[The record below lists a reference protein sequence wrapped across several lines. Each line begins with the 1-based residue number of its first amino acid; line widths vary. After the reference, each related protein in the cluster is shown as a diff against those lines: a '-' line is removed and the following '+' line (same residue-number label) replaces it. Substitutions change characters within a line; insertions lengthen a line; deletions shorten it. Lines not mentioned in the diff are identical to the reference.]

1 VPSLDQNGSVR
12 AIVPAHR
19 REWIA
24 SRLMADG
31 SITVQEVEAE
41 FGVSPMTARRD
52 LGILEREGRAHRTHG
67 GAVAPTLAR
76 HEDSFAAR
84 LEQASGAKLRL
95 AGAASRFV
103 DDGEAVFVD
112 SSTTAYM
119 AVRELLT
126 AGRRRLV
133 PGRAVRSAYT
143 DDAARPHS
151 VQRIG
156 HRAHRTQC
164 VDQPAG
170 PAVAGVHHA
179 AHRDRH
185 LTDAVRR
192 QHRELPRG
200 ERRQRADVVL
210 QLQSNWMADY
220 RNGSGIVVDDGP
232 HGTTIAIEDSSRVDP
247 WIVRQAQR
255 EAESC
260 RQRLAEFSR
269 RDHPTADG

>member
-1 VPSLDQNGSVR
+1 MPSLDQNGSVR

-31 SITVQEVEAE
+31 SITVQAVEAE

-95 AGAASRFV
+95 AGAASLFV

-126 AGRRRLV
+126 AGRRMTVLTNSLAVMDLV
-133 PGRAVRSAYT
+133 AQSDVGNVDLIGLAGTLRKATRSFVGPLTVDAIERHFADKLLFSVNGLAPGGVLTDPDSLEAEVKRAMVGQAREAILLIDGSKFGRAGLSAVT
-143 DDAARPHS
+143 DVKRVAA
-151 VQRIG
+151 VL
-156 HRAHRTQC
+156 
-164 VDQPAG
+164 
-170 PAVAGVHHA
+170 VAGA
-179 AHRDRH
+179 SAEQ
-185 LTDAVRR
+185 LLPLAQTGVRM
-192 QHRELPRG
+192 E
-200 ERRQRADVVL
+200 E
-210 QLQSNWMADY
+210 
-220 RNGSGIVVDDGP
+220 
-232 HGTTIAIEDSSRVDP
+232 
-247 WIVRQAQR
+247 VR
-255 EAESC
+255 
-260 RQRLAEFSR
+260 
-269 RDHPTADG
+269 

>member
-1 VPSLDQNGSVR
+1 MPSLDQNGSVR

-84 LEQASGAKLRL
+84 LEQANGAKLRL
-95 AGAASRFV
+95 AGAASLFV

-126 AGRRRLV
+126 AGRRMTVLTNSLPVMDLV
-133 PGRAVRSAYT
+133 AQSDVGNVDLIGLAGTLRKATRSFVGPLTVDAIERHFADKLLFSVNGLAPGGVLTDPDSLEAEVKRAMVGQAREAILLIDGSKFGRAGLSAVT
-143 DDAARPHS
+143 DVKRVAA
-151 VQRIG
+151 VL
-156 HRAHRTQC
+156 
-164 VDQPAG
+164 
-170 PAVAGVHHA
+170 VAGA
-179 AHRDRH
+179 SAEQ
-185 LTDAVRR
+185 LLPFSQTGVRL
-192 QHRELPRG
+192 E
-200 ERRQRADVVL
+200 E
-210 QLQSNWMADY
+210 
-220 RNGSGIVVDDGP
+220 
-232 HGTTIAIEDSSRVDP
+232 
-247 WIVRQAQR
+247 VR
-255 EAESC
+255 
-260 RQRLAEFSR
+260 
-269 RDHPTADG
+269 

>member
-1 VPSLDQNGSVR
+1 MPSLDHNGSAR

-126 AGRRRLV
+126 AGRRMTVLTNSLPVMDLIAQSDVGNVDLIGLAGTLRKATRSFVGPLTVDAIERHFADKLLFSVNGLAPGGVLTDPDSLEAEVKRAMVGQAREAILLV
-133 PGRAVRSAYT
+133 DGSKFGRAGLSAITDVKRVAAVLVVGASAEQLLPLAQTGVRMEE
-143 DDAARPHS
+143 
-151 VQRIG
+151 
-156 HRAHRTQC
+156 
-164 VDQPAG
+164 
-170 PAVAGVHHA
+170 
-179 AHRDRH
+179 
-185 LTDAVRR
+185 VR
-192 QHRELPRG
+192 
-200 ERRQRADVVL
+200 
-210 QLQSNWMADY
+210 
-220 RNGSGIVVDDGP
+220 
-232 HGTTIAIEDSSRVDP
+232 
-247 WIVRQAQR
+247 
-255 EAESC
+255 
-260 RQRLAEFSR
+260 
-269 RDHPTADG
+269 